1 MMFVHTLLLDP
12 QFTIASIGTFS
23 FGRIGRMRGKLLYT
37 QWHNE
42 HMGSAHEKNFTTH
55 FIYIRVGRYLFDS
68 STTAGNNS
76 TVVYEVHLE

>member
-42 HMGSAHEKNFTTH
+42 HMAHEKNLTTH

-68 STTAGNNS
+68 STAAGNNS